1 MFYPHDE
8 FCVHR
13 MSTKHAVIWVLD
25 ENFPPLNVTPLFL
38 KLLNSKSSEI
48 WSKQGM

>member
-13 MSTKHAVIWVLD
+13 MSTKHAVIWVL
-25 ENFPPLNVTPLFL
+25 ER
-38 KLLNSKSSEI
+38 KLPTTECYTAIFEI
-48 WSKQGM
+48 TQQQEF